1 MVGKEVT
8 SISGSA
14 FHGYTRLKEVTFQG
28 NMPEVKG
35 YGFSNVTANGH
46 YPAGNRSWEN
56 VKERFGSGIFTWSE
70 FHTVDMPCGE
80 ALTWTL
86 NSEGILSISGDG
98 EMTPSE
104 SWDQIPWHAC
114 ADMISGIA
122 IEDGVTAI
130 SPYAFYGCVN
140 LKNIQITASMAS
152 IGEFAFGCCSDLTE
166 GRFEGNRPSF
176 GKNVFHNVAADMYY
190 PPGDESWNGIEEMD
204 NGGRLSWSDHLHVAV
219 EDMAIEATC
228 TETGKTAGS
237 HCGICNRI
245 LEAQQETEALGHR
258 AAEDAPEE
266 ATCTKAG
273 KTAGSHCSVCGEIL
287 EEQEEILEMS
297 AHLLTYYE
305 AQRASCTEPGVVEHW
320 SCDTCGKAFLD
331 AEGVAEAGVL
341 AENPLGHEYVGGGCI
356 RCGERNP
363 DGEPETETETEPDSE
378 QNRNPV
384 INGCIHE
391 WNAWKTTE
399 DATVFAEERQERVC
413 SVCGSSEKRSYGKRL
428 SPYIKLTAKSLKMQL
443 KQATKKFK
451 VTGMAKGDSVVSV
464 SSSNQKIL
472 KVSQVSPDG
481 AFKLKAQKKKG
492 RVKLT
497 ITLASGLKK
506 TVSVK
511 VQKEKVKT
519 TKITVKFRNVSL
531 TEGKKLLLEPVITPV
546 TSQEKI
552 TCKSSNKKIA
562 AVNAKGVVTAR
573 KAGTAKL
580 VVSSG
585 RKKVTVTVK
594 VGK

>member
-1 MVGKEVT
+1 MTKLSASEDCITLRTFTKNYYSPKGFILTQKELLELEEKSHLTVSDIRFFAELALRK
-8 SISGSA
+8 SI
-14 FHGYTRLKEVTFQG
+14 
-28 NMPEVKG
+28 
-35 YGFSNVTANGH
+35 
-46 YPAGNRSWEN
+46 
-56 VKERFGSGIFTWSE
+56 
-70 FHTVDMPCGE
+70 
-80 ALTWTL
+80 
-86 NSEGILSISGDG
+86 
-98 EMTPSE
+98 
-104 SWDQIPWHAC
+104 
-114 ADMISGIA
+114 
-122 IEDGVTAI
+122 
-130 SPYAFYGCVN
+130 
-140 LKNIQITASMAS
+140 
-152 IGEFAFGCCSDLTE
+152 
-166 GRFEGNRPSF
+166 
-176 GKNVFHNVAADMYY
+176 
-190 PPGDESWNGIEEMD
+190 
-204 NGGRLSWSDHLHVAV
+204 
-219 EDMAIEATC
+219 
-228 TETGKTAGS
+228 
-237 HCGICNRI
+237 
-245 LEAQQETEALGHR
+245 
-258 AAEDAPEE
+258 
-266 ATCTKAG
+266 
-273 KTAGSHCSVCGEIL
+273 
-287 EEQEEILEMS
+287 EQEEILEMS

-331 AEGVAEAGVL
+331 AEGAAEAGVL
-341 AENPLGHEYVGGGCI
+341 AESPLGHEYVGGGCI

-363 DGEPETETETEPDSE
+363 DGESETETETEPDSE
-378 QNRNPV
+378 QNRNPA
-384 INGCIHE
+384 INGCMHE

-464 SSSNQKIL
+464 SSSNQKVL
-472 KVSQVSPDG
+472 KVSQVRPEG
-481 AFKLKAQKKKG
+481 VFKLKAQKKKG

-506 TVSVK
+506 TVNVK

-519 TKITVKFRNVSL
+519 TKVTVKSKNVSL
-531 TEGKKLLLEPVITPV
+531 TRGKKISLEPVIAPV

-573 KAGTAKL
+573 KAGTAKI

-585 RKKVTVTVK
+585 KKKVIVTVK